1 MEAKPM
7 RWLFRKRPQ
16 IRWEQEQAPVEINT
30 RGERSPSEFDELLGK
45 HGFTLYDQI
54 LNDAHVRACIN
65 LKKLGILSVGWRV
78 EPADESALARE
89 AQQFVLYNLQHM
101 RGGVFSLLWRTL
113 DALAKGY
120 AVLEKLYTRAD
131 TPPYRGYYLL
141 AGFKSKDPSL
151 FSFEV
156 DAYRNIRALLL
167 HTPAG
172 ETLSLPREKFILYAY
187 NARYESP
194 VGESDLKAV
203 YPHWRAKQ
211 RILQMWELFLAK
223 YASPTLIGSYKRTLP
238 PAQQDALLKALDR
251 VQQETAIVVPEDVK
265 VEALDYKQGGADSYA
280 QAITYHNA
288 EIAKAILGETL
299 TTDEGQRVGSLALG
313 QVHLKVLQ
321 TQLRALRADLAER
334 VMQEQVIRPLIQ
346 INMPNAP
353 EPRFV
358 WDES

>member
-1 MEAKPM
+1 M
-7 RWLFRKRPQ
+7 RWLFRKQKRLA
-16 IRWEQEQAPVEINT
+16 WEREQAPVEIET
-30 RGERSPSEFDELLGK
+30 RGTRYPTEFDTLLGR

-54 LNDAHVRACIN
+54 LHDAHVRACLN
-65 LKKLGILSVGWRV
+65 LKRLGILSVGWRL
-78 EPADESALARE
+78 EPADESPE
-89 AQQFVLYNLQHM
+89 AQRAHQFVEYNLQTM

-120 AVLEKLYTRAD
+120 AVLEMLFSRQQS
-131 TPPYRGYYLL
+131 PPYEGYYLL
-141 AGFKSKDPSL
+141 TGFKAKDPAL

-156 DAYRNIRALLL
+156 DAYRNIRALIL
-167 HTPAG
+167 HSPNG
-172 ETLSLPREKFILYAY
+172 ETLALPREKFILYAY

-194 VGESDLKAV
+194 FGESDLKAV

-223 YASPTLIGSYKRTLP
+223 YASPTLIGTFKRTLP
-238 PAQQDALLKALDR
+238 PAQQDALLNALDR
-251 VQQETAIVVPEDVK
+251 VQQETAIVVPEEVK

-313 QVHLKVLQ
+313 QIHFKVLQ

-334 VMQEQVIRPLIQ
+334 VMQDQVIRSLLQ
-346 INMPNAP
+346 LNMPNAP
-353 EPRFV
+353 APRFV